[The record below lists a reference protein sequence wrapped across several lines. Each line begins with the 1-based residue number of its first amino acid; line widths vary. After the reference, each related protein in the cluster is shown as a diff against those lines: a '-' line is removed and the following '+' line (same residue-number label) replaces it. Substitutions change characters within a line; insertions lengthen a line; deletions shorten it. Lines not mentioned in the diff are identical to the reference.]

1 MGKSVSFDSYLI
13 EKLSK
18 DPEQAVDYLK
28 LAIEEGDL
36 NLLRMSIDNLI
47 EAGYSSY
54 TITPVESIE
63 QASIQLKQANAQ
75 SNLLEEENASVRLF

>member
-1 MGKSVSFDSYLI
+1 MGKSISFDSYLI

-18 DPEQAVDYLK
+18 DSEQAADYLK
-28 LAIEEGDL
+28 LAIEEGDFG
-36 NLLRMSIDNLI
+36 LLQVSIDNLV

-63 QASIQLKQANAQ
+63 QTSIQLERQC
-75 SNLLEEENASVRLF
+75 

>member
-28 LAIEEGDL
+28 LALVEGDL
-36 NLLRMSIDNLI
+36 DLLRLSIDNLI
-47 EAGYSSY
+47 KAGYSSY
-54 TITPVESIE
+54 IISPIDSIE
-63 QASIQLKQANAQ
+63 QASIELKQQNV
-75 SNLLEEENASVRLF
+75 EVKI